1 MPIAPDNLDLQ
12 VPIGADSSRYKVSDR
27 RLSVSIGTYRELS
40 ARKTDFQVR
49 GPVVRP
55 VVRGPAAYLAS
66 LMQSLLQTGTRPPA
80 DHLSAMKEE
89 VCPRRSP
96 ELHSAKASPGSS
108 GSPAASSKKN
118 AATAISS
125 IFHLLSANFH
135 YLSIGF

>member
-40 ARKTDFQVR
+40 APKMDFLVR

-96 ELHSAKASPGSS
+96 ERQGQPGSS
-108 GSPAASSKKN
+108 GSPTASSKKN